1 MLPHKGFRHC
11 TPVFHLDIFIWT
23 YHTHQI
29 ALLTQLYHTDI
40 LLYAAS
46 QLRSIPLLFQSL
58 YNTCYYP
65 QWTRARKHDIKVVPE
80 PTKGSNTVM
89 IGKSQNQPVN
99 QIRRKL
105 AWMRGSFLGRTLVS
119 CGHFRYFPYIGR
131 IFPQCID
138 TQPAIF
144 FGIGIFY
151 IFIPYGIQMKCIFLW
166 IFHIPQY
173 FFIPR
178 AQIVFTGNS
187 SRIIP
192 YNFLIQVKR
201 YFIPQ

>member
-80 PTKGSNTVM
+80 PTKGSNT
-89 IGKSQNQPVN
+89 ILSWSENPKTSLSIKSVGNWHGCGVRSLAERWYPVVTFAISHTSDGFFPSVLTRSLPFFLELGYFTFLSRMASKWN
-99 QIRRKL
+99 VYSFGFFTYHNIFSF
-105 AWMRGSFLGRTLVS
+105 RGL
-119 CGHFRYFPYIGR
+119 
-131 IFPQCID
+131 
-138 TQPAIF
+138 
-144 FGIGIFY
+144 
-151 IFIPYGIQMKCIFLW
+151 K
-166 IFHIPQY
+166 
-173 FFIPR
+173 
-178 AQIVFTGNS
+178 
-187 SRIIP
+187 
-192 YNFLIQVKR
+192 
-201 YFIPQ
+201 